1 MPADSVFGE
10 QLIRLLSPASAQ
22 IGQMSS
28 LPIVRVNRKAADRVA
43 AGHLWVF
50 ASDVTDRGSAQP
62 GDAVR
67 VLDPKGR
74 TLALAH
80 YSSTSQITLR
90 LLSEHGEPDVTSA
103 FLKKRI
109 EAAHRLR
116 QLVVSES
123 NAYRLVYAEGD
134 LLPGLIVD
142 KYGDYLAVQ
151 FLDQGMDRLSGVI
164 VDVLTDLLRPLG
176 IVARNDIPSRS
187 KENLPVETKVLM
199 GDVPARV
206 EIEMNKLRWQVD
218 LLEGQKTGIFLDQR
232 ENYLAARRYGS
243 GKALDCFTATGGFAL
258 HLAAACETVEGVDS
272 SAPSLATAQAN
283 AEANGLANV
292 RFQKADVL
300 EYLPGLVSA
309 HRSFDLVVVDPPA
322 FSKSRGALEGASRGY
337 KEINLRALRLL
348 RAGGIL
354 VSCSCSHHMTEG
366 HLLEVVAAAALDC
379 GKRLRVL
386 ERRTQAQ
393 DHPILLTVPETHYLN
408 CLILQVVA

>member
-1 MPADSVFGE
+1 
-10 QLIRLLSPASAQ
+10 
-22 IGQMSS
+22 MSS

-43 AGHLWVF
+43 TGHLWIF

-90 LLSEHGEPDVTSA
+90 LLSEHSQPDVTPA

-109 EAAHRLR
+109 EAAYRLR
-116 QLVVSES
+116 QLVVSQS

-151 FLDQGMDRLSGVI
+151 FLDQGMDRLTGVI
-164 VDVLTDLLRPLG
+164 VDILTELFHPKG
-176 IVARNDIPSRS
+176 IVARNDIPSRA
-187 KENLPVETKVLM
+187 KEDLPIETKLLA
-199 GDVPARV
+199 GEVPQRV
-206 EIEMNKLRWQVD
+206 EIEMNSLRWQVD

-232 ENYLAARRYGS
+232 ENYLATRRYAS
-243 GKALDCFTATGGFAL
+243 GRALDCFTATGGFAL
-258 HLAAACETVEGVDS
+258 HLAGACEQVEAVDS
-272 SAPSLATAQAN
+272 SAPSLAIAQSN
-283 AEANGLANV
+283 AEANGLTNV

-300 EYLPGLVSA
+300 EYLPGMVAA

-322 FSKSRGALEGASRGY
+322 FSKSRGAMEGATRGY

-348 RAGGIL
+348 RPGGIL
-354 VSCSCSHHMTEG
+354 VSCSCSHHMSES
-366 HLLEVVAAAALDC
+366 HLLEVAAAAALDC

-393 DHPILLTVPETHYLN
+393 DHPILLAVPETLYLN